1 MTERRPIRIANRRKG
16 GFFRWTLRVLAL
28 LALAGALAA
37 ALVAV
42 GAYVHFSRDLP
53 RIASLDDYRPPT
65 VSRFYADD
73 GRLIGE
79 FTIERRVVVPLERMP
94 RHLIE
99 AFLAAEDKRFFAH
112 DGVDYRATI
121 RAVLANALAGRTVQG
136 ASTITQQLCKTLVG
150 REKSYE
156 RKAREA
162 ILARRTEHRLSKL
175 EILYLYLNQ
184 IYLGHGAYGVQAAAR
199 NYFRK
204 DVWDL
209 SLAEAAML
217 AGLPPQPG
225 RLNPVLDFD
234 GARERQRYVLDRMV
248 AEGFIDRATA
258 DGAFAEPLTV
268 HPELPSVFDE
278 RAPYFAEHVR
288 KHVQERYGY
297 DALNIGGM
305 RVHTTVDADQQ
316 RAARDALQRGLHAM
330 GERQGYTGPIERLAP
345 DAVPG
350 FIERATALYGGPE
363 ALEPE
368 RWYHG
373 VVTAAERD
381 EARVRIGAL
390 EARLPLRG
398 GMAWARPFDE
408 EDEANTGRLAD
419 VRKALA
425 PGDVVLVRQNRGSR
439 FADADP
445 PVLALGQE
453 PPVQGALIAVEPRT
467 GYVTAMVGGFDFD
480 QSEYNRAFQGCR
492 QPGSIFKPLV
502 YSLALAGQFTLAS
515 LVDDTPIAVYDRK
528 EQYIW
533 KPKNFGGQYKGS
545 VLLRDAFIRS
555 MNIPA
560 IRVIRDVGPERAAE
574 WAQKLGITTPMY
586 PDQSLVLGSS
596 CVYPWDIVRVYA
608 LFAERGRAL
617 RAGFIKRI
625 EDRDGRI
632 LEDRTHFTDPHA
644 PLDARLDG
652 LLRAFDEPRP
662 RLLDDATAYLI
673 QTALRQ
679 VVEAGTAVRA
689 RALDKPAGGKT
700 GTTDAYDAWFVG
712 FTESLSA
719 AVWIGSDLNKRRLG
733 RGETGGK
740 VALPVWLRFMQ
751 SALEGVPQSDFTDA
765 APPGIAWHRI
775 DVESGLLAPPGNR
788 ALNLPFRQGTEPTE
802 SAREAGSF
810 DNRDLDLVE
819 GRF

>member
-1 MTERRPIRIANRRKG
+1 MSARRPIRIVNRRKG
-16 GFFRWTLRVLAL
+16 GIVRGVFRGLFL
-28 LALAGALAA
+28 LGLAA
-37 ALVAV
+37 VLIGGGVAV

-53 RIASLDDYRPPT
+53 RILAVDDYRPPT

-79 FTIERRVVVPLERMP
+79 FTIERRVLVPLQRMP

-121 RAVLANALAGRTVQG
+121 RAMLANVLAGRTVQG

-150 REKSYE
+150 RERSYD

-162 ILARRTEHRLSKL
+162 ILARRTEHRLDKL

-204 DVWDL
+204 DVGELTL
-209 SLAEAAML
+209 SESAML

-225 RLNPVLDFD
+225 RLNPVLDFA
-234 GARERQRYVLDRMV
+234 GSRERQRYVLDRMV
-248 AEGFIDRATA
+248 AEGFIDGATA
-258 DGAFAEPLTV
+258 EQAHAEVPQIFG
-268 HPELPSVFDE
+268 ELPSVFDE

-288 KHVQERYGY
+288 KHVQETYGY
-297 DALNIGGM
+297 DALNTAGL
-305 RVHTTVDADQQ
+305 RVFTTVDADQQ
-316 RAARDALQRGLHAM
+316 RAAQQALQRGLHAM
-330 GERQGYTGPIERLAP
+330 GERQGYVGPVERLDESEVA
-345 DAVPG
+345 G
-350 FIERATALYGGPE
+350 FLEAATALYDGPT
-363 ALEPE
+363 ALEAD

-373 VVTAAERD
+373 VVTAAAKS
-381 EARVRIGAL
+381 EATVKIGAL
-390 EARLPLRG
+390 EGRLPLRA
-398 GMAWARPFDE
+398 GMGWARPFDE
-408 EDEANTGRLAD
+408 EAETNAGRLGD
-419 VRKALA
+419 VTDALA
-425 PGDVVLVRQNRGSR
+425 PGDVVLVRLNRGKR

-453 PPVQGALIAVEPRT
+453 PPVQGAIVSVEARS
-467 GYVTAMVGGFDFD
+467 GHVTAMVGGFDFD

-492 QPGSIFKPLV
+492 QPGSIFKPVV
-502 YSLALAGQFTLAS
+502 YSLALDRDYTLATPI
-515 LVDDTPIAVYDRK
+515 DDTPIAVYDQK
-528 EQYIW
+528 ERYIW
-533 KPKNFGGQYKGS
+533 KPKNFGGRYKGT
-545 VLLRDAFIRS
+545 VLLRDALIRS

-560 IRVIRDVGPERAAE
+560 IRVIRHVGPERAAE
-574 WAQKLGITTPMY
+574 WAGRLGITTPMF

-596 CVYPWDIVRVYA
+596 CVYPWDMVRLYA
-608 LFAERGRAL
+608 MFAERGRAL
-617 RAGFIKRI
+617 RPAFIKRI

-632 LEDRTHFTDPHA
+632 LEDRTRFTDPHA
-644 PLDARLDG
+644 SLDARLDG
-652 LLRAFDEPRP
+652 MLRAFAEPRP
-662 RLLDDATAYLI
+662 YLLSPSTAYLM
-673 QTALRQ
+673 QTALRD
-679 VVEAGTAVRA
+679 VVQAGTAVKA

-712 FTESLSA
+712 FTEALA
-719 AVWIGSDLNKRRLG
+719 TGVWIGSDLNKRRLG

-740 VALPVWLRFMQ
+740 VALPVWLRFMK
-751 SALEGVPQSDFTDA
+751 SALDGVPQTDFTDA
-765 APPGIAWHRI
+765 PPRGIARHRI
-775 DVESGLLAPPGNR
+775 DAETGLLAPPGNR
-788 ALNLPFRQGTEPTE
+788 ALNLPFKSGTQPTE
-802 SAREAGSF
+802 AAREAGSF

>member
-1 MTERRPIRIANRRKG
+1 MSRARPIRIANRRPG
-16 GFFRWTLRVLAL
+16 GVLRWCLRIGVLLVLGLGVAAL
-28 LALAGALAA
+28 LVAA
-37 ALVAV
+37 
-42 GAYVHFSRDLP
+42 GAYVRFSRDLP
-53 RIASLDDYRPPT
+53 RIASVDDYRPPT

-79 FTIERRVVVPLERMP
+79 FTIERRVVVPLARMP

-99 AFLAAEDKRFFAH
+99 AFLAAEDKRFFGH

-121 RAVLANALAGRTVQG
+121 RAMLANVVAGRTVQG

-150 REKSYE
+150 REKSYA

-162 ILARRTEHRLSKL
+162 ILARRTEHRLTKL

-204 DVWDL
+204 DVGELD
-209 SLAEAAML
+209 LAEAAML

-248 AEGFIDRATA
+248 AEGFVDAATA
-258 DGAFAEPLTV
+258 DAAFARPLTV
-268 HPELPSVFDE
+268 YGEWVSLFDD

-288 KHVQERYGY
+288 KHVQETYGY
-297 DALNIGGM
+297 DALNTGGL
-305 RVHTTVDADQQ
+305 RVYTTVDADQQ
-316 RAARDALQRGLHAM
+316 RAAQAALQDGLHAV
-330 GERQGYTGPIERLAP
+330 GERQGYTGPVTHLEER
-345 DAVPG
+345 DRPG
-350 FIERATALYGGPE
+350 FLERATALYAGPGS
-363 ALEPE
+363 LEPE

-373 VVTAAERD
+373 LVTAVETS

-390 EARLPLRG
+390 DARLPLRG
-398 GMAWARPFDE
+398 GMRWARPFDE
-408 EDEANTGRLAD
+408 EAETNGGRLGD
-419 VRKALA
+419 VRDALK
-425 PGDVVLVRQNRGSR
+425 PGDVILVRLNRGSR
-439 FADADP
+439 YADADP
-445 PVLALGQE
+445 PVLALGQD
-453 PPVQGALIAVEPRT
+453 PPVQGALVSVEPDT

-492 QPGSIFKPLV
+492 QPGSVFKPVV
-502 YSLALAGQFTLAS
+502 YSLALDRDYTLATPI
-515 LVDDTPIAVYDRK
+515 DDTPIAVYDQK

-533 KPKNFGGQYKGS
+533 KPKNFGGRYKGT
-545 VLLRDAFIRS
+545 VLLRDALIRS

-560 IRVIRDVGPERAAE
+560 IRVIRHVGPQAAAD
-574 WAQKLGITTPMY
+574 WAARLGITTPMY

-596 CVYPWDIVRVYA
+596 CVYPWDMVRLYA
-608 LFAERGRAL
+608 MFAERGRAL
-617 RAGFIKRI
+617 RAAFIKRV
-625 EDRDGRI
+625 ETRDGHI
-632 LEDRTHFTDPHA
+632 LEDRSRFTDPHA

-652 LLRAFDEPRP
+652 LLRAFAEPRP
-662 RLLDDATAYLI
+662 RVLSEGTAYLM

-689 RALDKPAGGKT
+689 RRLGKPAGGKT

-712 FTESLSA
+712 FTRALA
-719 AVWIGSDLNKRRLG
+719 TGVWIGSDLNRRRLG

-740 VALPVWLRFMQ
+740 VALPVWLDFMKQ
-751 SALEGVPQSDFTDA
+751 ALAGVPQPDFTDA
-765 APPGIAWHRI
+765 PPPTITWHRI
-775 DVESGLLAPPGNR
+775 DVETGLLAPSGNR
-788 ALNLPFRQGTEPTE
+788 ALNLPFKSGTEPTE
-802 SAREAGSF
+802 EARAAGSF

>member
-1 MTERRPIRIANRRKG
+1 MTTRRLMRIVNRRKG
-16 GFFRWTLRVLAL
+16 GAVRWTLRILL
-28 LALAGALAA
+28 LAMLAVAVAGSG
-37 ALVAV
+37 VAV

-53 RIASLDDYRPPT
+53 RIASVDDYRPPT

-79 FTIERRVVVPLERMP
+79 FTIERRIVVPLERMP

-99 AFLAAEDKRFFAH
+99 AFLAAEDKRFFGH

-121 RAVLANALAGRTVQG
+121 RAMLANVVAGRTVQG

-150 REKSYE
+150 REKSYA

-162 ILARRTEHRLSKL
+162 ILARRTEHRLDKL

-204 DVWDL
+204 DVDDL
-209 SLAEAAML
+209 TLGEAAML

-225 RLNPVLDFD
+225 RLNPVLDFE
-234 GARERQRYVLDRMV
+234 GARQRQRYVLDRMV
-248 AEGFIDRATA
+248 AEGFIDDATA
-258 DGAFAEPLTV
+258 DVAFADVPAV
-268 HPELPSVFDE
+268 HRELPSVFDE

-288 KHVQERYGY
+288 KHIQEEYGY
-297 DALNIGGM
+297 DALNTAGL
-305 RVHTTVDADQQ
+305 RVYTTVDADEQ
-316 RAARDALQRGLHAM
+316 RIAQGALQRGLHAI
-330 GERQGYTGPIERLAP
+330 GERQGYVGPVNRLQG
-345 DAVPG
+345 DAVG
-350 FIERATALYGGPE
+350 AFIEKATALYDGPG
-363 ALEPE
+363 ALEPD

-373 VVTAAERD
+373 VVTDAEAG
-381 EARVRIGAL
+381 EATVRIGAL
-390 EARLPLRG
+390 EGRLPLRA

-408 EDEANTGRLAD
+408 DADANGGRLARLTD
-419 VRKALA
+419 ALA
-425 PGDVVLVRQNRGSR
+425 PGDVVLVRLNRGKR

-453 PPVQGALIAVEPRT
+453 PPVQGALVSVEPRT
-467 GYVTAMVGGFDFD
+467 GHVTAMVGGFDFD

-492 QPGSIFKPLV
+492 QPGSIFKPVV
-502 YSLALAGQFTLAS
+502 YSLALDRDYTLATPI
-515 LVDDTPIAVYDRK
+515 DDTPIAVYDQK
-528 EQYIW
+528 ERYIW
-533 KPKNFGGQYKGS
+533 KPKNFGGKYKGT
-545 VLLRDAFIRS
+545 VLLRDALIRS

-560 IRVIRDVGPERAAE
+560 IRVIRHVGPQAAAE
-574 WAQKLGITTPMY
+574 WAGRLGITTPMF

-596 CVYPWDIVRVYA
+596 CVYPWDMVRVYA
-608 LFAERGRAL
+608 MFAERGRAL
-617 RAGFIKRI
+617 RPAFIKRV

-632 LEDRTHFTDPHA
+632 LEDRTRFTDPHA
-644 PLDARLDG
+644 VLDARLDG
-652 LLRAFDEPRP
+652 LLRAFAEPRP
-662 RLLDDATAYLI
+662 RLMGEGTAYLI

-679 VVEAGTAVRA
+679 VVQAGTAVRA
-689 RALDKPAGGKT
+689 RKLDKPAGGKT

-712 FTESLSA
+712 FTESLA
-719 AVWIGSDLNKRRLG
+719 TGVWIGSDLNRRRLG

-740 VALPVWLRFMQ
+740 VALPVWLRFMGG
-751 SALEGVPQSDFTDA
+751 ALEGIPQAEFTDA

-775 DVESGLLAPPGNR
+775 DAESGLLAPPGNR
-788 ALNLPFRQGTEPTE
+788 ALNLPFKSGTEPTE
-802 SAREAGSF
+802 AAREAGSF